1 MFNVFFIY
9 SLMMPLC
16 CKAALSTLPS
26 FFFQAINSRYRFL
39 HCMGGQTPTW
49 IRDGQM
55 ARKKC
60 FMEGRMEKKLM
71 ADIIFIK
78 GEEGGWEVPKF
89 NYEVFTYFFIVYKIL

>member
-1 MFNVFFIY
+1 MLQSCPIY
-9 SLMMPLC
+9 S
-16 CKAALSTLPS
+16 SQ

-78 GEEGGWEVPKF
+78 GKREDGRSPNSIISIYLF
-89 NYEVFTYFFIVYKIL
+89 FLLFTNIMKAIS